1 MGYEMIR
8 SELTTTS
15 IETGKKFDGRLFYD
29 PRFGQSEI
37 RSTGFITRNL
47 LDAGGNWTDFGLKH
61 LDEETRASWKEIAT
75 RDIIATYEKAGGNA
89 NNMVLPIWVRQ
100 QQNPPTDSDINEFEN
115 TGQLSANNAKG
126 LQKAFELKQFHQRA
140 MVARHN

>member
-1 MGYEMIR
+1 MGYEMVR

-15 IETGKKFDGRLFYD
+15 IETGKKFDGKLFYD

-47 LDAGGNWTDFGLKH
+47 LDAGGNWTDFGIKH

-75 RDIIATYEKAGGNA
+75 RDIIATYEKASGRYKKFLGKKCTYA
-89 NNMVLPIWVRQ
+89 ITYLNN
-100 QQNPPTDSDINEFEN
+100 FK
-115 TGQLSANNAKG
+115 KG
-126 LQKAFELKQFHQRA
+126 FYKHVCK
-140 MVARHN
+140 